1 MVMDLC
7 VFSYMHAFV
16 HSSYGSE
23 RVLAR
28 AHVCMFAVPSSP
40 DDGFVCV
47 FIHACLRALVIRERA
62 CACTSACVYVC
73 CSI

>member
-1 MVMDLC
+1 MMDLC
-7 VFSYMHAFV
+7 VFSCMPAFV
-16 HSSYGSE
+16 HPSYVSE